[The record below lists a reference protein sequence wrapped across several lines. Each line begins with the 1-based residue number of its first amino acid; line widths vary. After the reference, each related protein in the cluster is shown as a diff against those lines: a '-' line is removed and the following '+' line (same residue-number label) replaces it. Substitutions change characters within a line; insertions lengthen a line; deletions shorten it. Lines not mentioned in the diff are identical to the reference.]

1 MSTARAV
8 MESYGD
14 GGPRAD
20 DSADRGVSDAR
31 RPAEADA
38 DATTASHAVGRSETM
53 TLAQPAVVAVDAF
66 PSSLLAPVP
75 STSAA
80 SPTSPEPVDSARA
93 DVPST
98 PTRTVACV
106 SGPRDD
112 PTGSEPRFGF
122 PLERAR
128 ITAPV
133 VGECRICLGT
143 AAEGGGETC
152 APCACEGSVRL
163 THVACLERWC
173 RETGAVSCELC
184 TAAFPAHFATVGAPA
199 RASRRARERRSAEA
213 RATARERLARLL
225 RNFAA
230 AYGRPASGPADYA
243 VINLHAVLEA
253 EARARR
259 RAERAWRARSET
271 ARSVPD
277 VSETAFGPAETENR
291 GGYAS
296 GSDGD
301 DDGTRVTVI
310 DARGRAVMLDLA
322 RVGAGRLARAMLEG
336 EEALDARDDEA
347 AETAA
352 YDAYGSYLPGARA
365 GRARRAGGLA
375 RGRAARARGDEGL
388 DAASTG
394 AFRIWLT
401 AATATLCFFLA
412 LYLVF
417 FAVAASSPASDTH
430 VLSLRAFG
438 LALPLLLLA
447 RVAYLY
453 RRQSIGAAAA
463 RLDEVFVIR
472 GFEATVDAE
481 VGAPRVPGEEVTE
494 EAETPIARWERDE
507 NEEATAGRRALAA

>member
-1 MSTARAV
+1 MASIAATEVPAPPLSTARAV
-8 MESYGD
+8 MESHGG
-14 GGPRAD
+14 GGPPD
-20 DSADRGVSDAR
+20 DSADWANRATRGVSNAR
-31 RPAEADA
+31 PPAEDDA
-38 DATTASHAVGRSETM
+38 DATTADADGRSET
-53 TLAQPAVVAVDAF
+53 TDIAETAPAAAGSF
-66 PSSLLAPVP
+66 PSSLPGDASVDGPAAFAMKAVP
-75 STSAA
+75 FA
-80 SPTSPEPVDSARA
+80 
-93 DVPST
+93 
-98 PTRTVACV
+98 
-106 SGPRDD
+106 DD
-112 PTGSEPRFGF
+112 PTVDDPNHASKLRSSIDA
-122 PLERAR
+122 PLALLEFL
-128 ITAPV
+128 
-133 VGECRICLGT
+133 ECRICLGS
-143 AAEGGGETC
+143 AADGGGEMC
-152 APCACEGSVRL
+152 APCLCEGSVRAV
-163 THVACLERWC
+163 HVSCLERWC
-173 RETGAVSCELC
+173 RETGSVTCELC
-184 TAAFPAHFATVGAPA
+184 TATFPARFASVGAPV
-199 RASRRARERRSAEA
+199 RYERSERERRAADAQVRE
-213 RATARERLARLL
+213 RERLTRLL
-225 RNFAA
+225 QNFAA

-259 RAERAWRARSET
+259 RAERARRARSET

-352 YDAYGSYLPGARA
+352 YDAYGSYLLGARA

-375 RGRAARARGDEGL
+375 RGRATRARGDEGG

-417 FAVAASSPASDTH
+417 FAVAASSPASDAH

-494 EAETPIARWERDE
+494 EAETRIARWERDE